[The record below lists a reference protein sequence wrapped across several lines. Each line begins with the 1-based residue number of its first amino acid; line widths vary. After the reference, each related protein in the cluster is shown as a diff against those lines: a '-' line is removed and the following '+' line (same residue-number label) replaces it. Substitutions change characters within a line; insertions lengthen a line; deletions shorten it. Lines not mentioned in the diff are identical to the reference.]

1 MKETQRQKHH
11 RDQMNKNWIN
21 KGLKQFKRN
30 KEQILKRWT
39 HKKGTLKLKIANKE
53 RPPSKSTTTKERP
66 KHPRERA
73 QSNSLR

>member
-1 MKETQRQKHH
+1 MKETQKQKHH

-39 HKKGTLKLKIANKE
+39 HKRGTLKLKIANKE
-53 RPPSKSTTTKERP
+53 RPLSKSTTIRERS
-66 KHPRERA
+66 KHRKERA